1 MFRCVSLLLLSCAGG
16 AGAKNTEP
24 ATGPPSTTVL
34 ATDARFV
41 TALGRPYAPAGGGA
55 GLGCSW
61 LGCGVR
67 VSHTGRA
74 LRATYAAT
82 ASFFKVAAAQSDEGY
97 MPWQGQLLV
106 PASDNNETVAVAHG
120 AGVVDIMLSLP
131 PQYFDGGAG
140 AAVLL
145 SLTSD
150 GGGFKPAPEAPARV
164 FHILGDSIT
173 AATNIHGGVA
183 AGCADEGF
191 QSDGAASWAGIIC
204 GFFGASC
211 STVAVGGKCLID
223 ACGGTQMPEYYR
235 KARYTDAGDTFAFKD
250 APPVAFFSYL
260 GTNDYH
266 GRNGTAVDQEFAD
279 AYLTLFANV
288 TQNYY
293 PLDNN
298 VTFFLLLGPM
308 SPTLPRNATQAAVE
322 RGTAAG
328 FRVVLID
335 ATEACHLLPGQTGG
349 CTDGCATHPGV
360 ASHRNI
366 ARTVAPI
373 VAQTLGW
380 PMPGAL

>member
-1 MFRCVSLLLLSCAGG
+1 MFSLSLLVSCA
-16 AGAKNTEP
+16 AALC
-24 ATGPPSTTVL
+24 AAAGPPSTTVL
-34 ATDARFV
+34 ATDAAFV
-41 TALGRPYAPAGGGA
+41 TVLGRPYAPAGGA
-55 GLGCSW
+55 GVGCSW

-74 LRATYAAT
+74 LRATFAAT
-82 ASFFKVAAAQSDEGY
+82 GSFFKVAVAQSNENY

-106 PASDNNETVAVAHG
+106 PASDSNETVAVAHG
-120 AGVVDIMLSLP
+120 AGVVDLTLSLP

-140 AAVLL
+140 QAVLL

-150 GGGFKPAPEAPARV
+150 GGDFKPAPPAPERV

-173 AATNIHGGVA
+173 AATNIHGGVT
-183 AGCADEGF
+183 GCADEGF
-191 QSDGAASWAGIIC
+191 QSDGAASWAGIVC

-235 KARYTDAGDTFAFKD
+235 KARYTDAGDLFPFKD

-260 GTNDYH
+260 GTNDYN
-266 GRNGTAVDQEFAD
+266 GRSGPAIDQAFTAAYLMLFAD
-279 AYLTLFANV
+279 V

-293 PLDNN
+293 PNAN

-308 SPTLPRNATQAAVE
+308 SPTLPRNATLAAVE
-322 RGTAAG
+322 QGTAAG
-328 FRVVLID
+328 FRVVFVD

-373 VAQTLGW
+373 VAQTMGW